1 MSIKPGIRLGD
12 RYQLLAPIATG
23 GMGQVWRA
31 EDTTLHRVV
40 AAKILRSEFTGD
52 ETFLERF
59 RAEARNTAS
68 LSHPNIASVYDYGE
82 QVHDAERLCYLV
94 MELVEGKPLVDIL
107 ARERRLSPARTLDYL
122 EQTAMGLAAAHR
134 ENMVHRDI
142 KPGNLIIRPDGV
154 LKITDFGI
162 ARAANSVALTE
173 RGTVVGTAQYLAP
186 EQAEGKPAWP
196 ASDIYALGVVGYEC
210 LAGFRPFDGDN
221 SVAIALAQIR
231 ETPRPLPADVP
242 PHIRALIEM
251 TMRKNPNARYE
262 DGATFIPVVRAVRA
276 GNMPP
281 PPVIR
286 GPQPPPPGAPGS
298 PGPGAPPPARVPGQP
313 AAPPSGARPPN
324 GRPGFPT
331 AAPGPAP
338 RSAQGPLPGV
348 VPQPPRAP
356 VAGQQS
362 PAHHPPAAQ
371 APTPPLQAP
380 RLAPTPQTPASHVQ
394 APQVQAQPP
403 HAQGSAPSS
412 QTQAT
417 SSQTQAPQIQT
428 QPPQI
433 QPQTPQVRGGTGSFA
448 QAPESRSGSAPATAP
463 GHLAG
468 TGSYPTGAG
477 RALPG
482 TGPEAPSRSAT
493 WFWIG
498 LGLLLVAAIV
508 ALVVVLIN
516 DNGDTEMS
524 GSPLMTITHT
534 ELKENMR

>member
-12 RYQLLAPIATG
+12 RYQLLTPIATG

-52 ETFLERF
+52 ETFLARF

-82 QVHDAERLCYLV
+82 QVHETERLCYLV

-107 ARERRLSPARTLDYL
+107 ARERRLSPDRTLDYL

-134 ENMVHRDI
+134 ENIVHRDI

-186 EQAEGKPAWP
+186 EQAEGQPAWP

-242 PHIRALIEM
+242 PNVRALIEM

-262 DGATFIPVVRAVRA
+262 DGAAFIPVVRAVRA
-276 GNMPP
+276 GGMPP

-286 GPQPPPPGAPGS
+286 GPQPMPPGAV
-298 PGPGAPPPARVPGQP
+298 PGPPPPARLPGQ
-313 AAPPSGARPPN
+313 A
-324 GRPGFPT
+324 
-331 AAPGPAP
+331 
-338 RSAQGPLPGV
+338 V
-348 VPQPPRAP
+348 VPSPGGGATAGRQGYPPIA
-356 VAGQQS
+356 AGHGT
-362 PAHHPPAAQ
+362 AHPSASGRGPAQ
-371 APTPPLQAP
+371 APPRHVAPPGSQAAAPQAP
-380 RLAPTPQTPASHVQ
+380 AP
-394 APQVQAQPP
+394 
-403 HAQGSAPSS
+403 
-412 QTQAT
+412 
-417 SSQTQAPQIQT
+417 
-428 QPPQI
+428 
-433 QPQTPQVRGGTGSFA
+433 GGTGSYAALPAPAGTGSYA
-448 QAPESRSGSAPATAP
+448 QPPAARSGTYPASPAQQ
-463 GHLAG
+463 GG
-468 TGSYPTGAG
+468 TGSYPTSVSQPPPGAG
-477 RALPG
+477 S
-482 TGPEAPSRSAT
+482 GPKSAGRT
-493 WFWIG
+493 VAWFWIA
-498 LGLLLVAAIV
+498 LVLLLIAAIV
-508 ALVVVLIN
+508 ALVVVL
-516 DNGDTEMS
+516 TSS
-524 GSPLMTITHT
+524 GGEDQLIDGAPMTITHT
-534 ELKENMR
+534 DLKEDPR

>member
-1 MSIKPGIRLGD
+1 MSVKPGIRLGE

-82 QVHDAERLCYLV
+82 QVHDTERLCYLV

-107 ARERRLSPARTLDYL
+107 TREHRLTPDRTLDYL

-134 ENMVHRDI
+134 ENIVHRDI

-186 EQAEGKPAWP
+186 EQAEGKPAQP

-210 LAGFRPFDGDN
+210 LAGSRPFDGDN

-231 ETPRPLPADVP
+231 ENPRPLPADVP
-242 PHIRALIEM
+242 PHVRTLIEVL
-251 TMRKNPNARYE
+251 MRKDPNARYV
-262 DGATFIPVVRAVRA
+262 DGTTVIPVIRAVQA

-286 GPQPPPPGAPGS
+286 APRPNAPARTQLPGTPLRPPAQSGPPQHGTATAVPTPETPNPAGSATQGPGATRGGTRPPGAGAPN
-298 PGPGAPPPARVPGQP
+298 PARPVTPRGPGAGGPG
-313 AAPPSGARPPN
+313 AGAPPGGA
-324 GRPGFPT
+324 
-331 AAPGPAP
+331 
-338 RSAQGPLPGV
+338 
-348 VPQPPRAP
+348 QPPRAP
-356 VAGQQS
+356 RPSGQPAPMPPAQSGGKPPAGGPPASAPAPGVPAGLNASASS
-362 PAHHPPAAQ
+362 PSNASSARQPGHPPAARQ
-371 APTPPLQAP
+371 Q
-380 RLAPTPQTPASHVQ
+380 TPQTGTGMFPPV
-394 APQVQAQPP
+394 VRQPP
-403 HAQGSAPSS
+403 PAI
-412 QTQAT
+412 AT
-417 SSQTQAPQIQT
+417 GNQ
-428 QPPQI
+428 
-433 QPQTPQVRGGTGSFA
+433 R
-448 QAPESRSGSAPATAP
+448 
-463 GHLAG
+463 
-468 TGSYPTGAG
+468 
-477 RALPG
+477 RAL
-482 TGPEAPSRSAT
+482 A
-493 WFWIG
+493 WYWIA
-498 LGLLLVAAIV
+498 LGVLLVAAVI
-508 ALVVVLIN
+508 AITLVLVT
-516 DNGDTEMS
+516 DDS
-524 GSPLMTITHT
+524 GEPQGSAHLTITHT
-534 ELKENMR
+534 ELKESLR

>member
-1 MSIKPGIRLGD
+1 MSVKPGIRLGE

-82 QVHDAERLCYLV
+82 QVHDTERLCYLV

-107 ARERRLSPARTLDYL
+107 AREHRLSPDRALDYL

-134 ENMVHRDI
+134 ENIVHRDI

-186 EQAEGKPAWP
+186 EQAEGKPAEP

-210 LAGFRPFDGDN
+210 LAGSRPFDGDN

-231 ETPRPLPADVP
+231 ENPRPLPADVP
-242 PHIRALIEM
+242 PHVRTLVEVL
-251 TMRKNPNARYE
+251 MRKDPNARYV
-262 DGATFIPVVRAVRA
+262 DGTTVIPVIRAVQA

-286 GPQPPPPGAPGS
+286 TPRPNAPARTQMPGTALRPPAQSGPPPHGTSTGVPTPETPNPAGSAPHGPGTTRGGTRPPGAGAPNPARPATPRGPGAGRPPGGTQPPGPPHRSAQPAPIAPAQPGGKPPAGGPPASTPVLGVPAGRNASGSSPGSASSARQPGQPTAARQQTPQTGTGMFPPVVRQPPPA
-298 PGPGAPPPARVPGQP
+298 P
-313 AAPPSGARPPN
+313 AASK
-324 GRPGFPT
+324 
-331 AAPGPAP
+331 P
-338 RSAQGPLPGV
+338 R
-348 VPQPPRAP
+348 
-356 VAGQQS
+356 
-362 PAHHPPAAQ
+362 
-371 APTPPLQAP
+371 
-380 RLAPTPQTPASHVQ
+380 
-394 APQVQAQPP
+394 
-403 HAQGSAPSS
+403 
-412 QTQAT
+412 
-417 SSQTQAPQIQT
+417 
-428 QPPQI
+428 
-433 QPQTPQVRGGTGSFA
+433 
-448 QAPESRSGSAPATAP
+448 
-463 GHLAG
+463 
-468 TGSYPTGAG
+468 
-477 RALPG
+477 RAL
-482 TGPEAPSRSAT
+482 A
-493 WFWIG
+493 WCWIA
-498 LGLLLVAAIV
+498 LGVLLVAAVI
-508 ALVVVLIN
+508 AITLVLVT
-516 DNGDTEMS
+516 DDGGEPH
-524 GSPLMTITHT
+524 GSAHLTITHT
-534 ELKENMR
+534 ELKESLR